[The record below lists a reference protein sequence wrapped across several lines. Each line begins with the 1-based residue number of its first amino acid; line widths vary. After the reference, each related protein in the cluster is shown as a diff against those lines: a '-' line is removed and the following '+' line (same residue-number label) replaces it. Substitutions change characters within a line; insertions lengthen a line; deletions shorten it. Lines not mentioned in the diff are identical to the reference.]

1 MVIPLTLKYEIMRN
15 QMKSFE
21 LIPYLFLS
29 LPLLVG
35 CSSFSRKATY
45 PKELD
50 YSEHYIE
57 SRVESSYGVTFVA
70 DGDTLHGILDTGA
83 DMTVVAGKQYQ
94 DNPNL
99 LPKIHLRNAHDSIM
113 HWHELELQDFIW
125 EDVHFQGLRV
135 AVDDGGN
142 LAGGISP
149 IIGRDVL
156 SGSIVQFDHESNL
169 VKLSRNEAKLKAR
182 GQEIP
187 ARFDE
192 RDKVFVPIT
201 LPNGETL
208 EFFLDTGFGGEL
220 RLGSK
225 AYKGNYTFREPL
237 VWKELETSG
246 KPKGGRLS
254 LCNVTFGGKVYRNSR
269 IALSN
274 TEKNLLG
281 VHFLKRFK
289 SVTIDYIK
297 KKLYV
302 EYPEKYTLPGIGDI
316 DFQKDTIEAAPL
328 EYIASILQDYNT
340 YGFEVERRGSLL
352 VTTHVEAT
360 LEQKGVQLGD
370 TLVGMNNLLFDDKYL
385 EELRMRAKV
394 DLCLDQRVQDVELHY
409 ALVQSNKVTAYF
421 LKYGRPRALHL
432 SRRQYLQH
440 VPTFGYTYS
449 PNPIKLTGISLMLYA
464 DIAARKLSVHIPWGP
479 LIGGHI
485 VEISGTDDKGNVVPL
500 SNRPTKGMK

>member
-1 MVIPLTLKYEIMRN
+1 
-15 QMKSFE
+15 MKSFE

-94 DNPNL
+94 DRTDL

-370 TLVGMNNLLFDDKYL
+370 TLVGINNLLFDDKYL

-394 DLCLDQRVQDVELHY
+394 DLCLDQREQDVELHY
-409 ALVQSNKVTAYF
+409 ALAQSNKVTAYF
-421 LKYGRPRALHL
+421 LKHGRPRALHL

-464 DIAARKLSVHIPWGP
+464 DIVAKKLSVHIPWSP
-479 LIGGHI
+479 RIGGHI

>member
-1 MVIPLTLKYEIMRN
+1 
-15 QMKSFE
+15 MKSFE

-57 SRVESSYGVTFVA
+57 SRVESTYGVTFVA

-94 DNPNL
+94 DRTDL

-113 HWHELELQDFIW
+113 DWHELELQDFIW

-302 EYPEKYTLPGIGDI
+302 EYPEKYMLPGIGDI

-340 YGFEVERRGSLL
+340 YGFEIERRGSLL

-370 TLVGMNNLLFDDKYL
+370 TLVGINNLLFDDKYL

-394 DLCLDQRVQDVELHY
+394 DLCLDQREQDVELHY
-409 ALVQSNKVTAYF
+409 ALAQSNKVTAYF

>member
-1 MVIPLTLKYEIMRN
+1 
-15 QMKSFE
+15 MKSFE

-57 SRVESSYGVTFVA
+57 SRVESTYGVTFVA

-83 DMTVVAGKQYQ
+83 DRTIVAGKQYQ

-149 IIGRDVL
+149 IIGLDVL
-156 SGSIVQFDHESNL
+156 RGSILQFDHESNL
-169 VKLSRNEAKLKAR
+169 VKLSQNEAKLKAR

-237 VWKELETSG
+237 VWKELEKSG

-352 VTTHVEAT
+352 VVTHVEAT
-360 LEQKGVQLGD
+360 LEQKGIQLGD

-409 ALVQSNKVTAYF
+409 ALAQSNKVTAYF
-421 LKYGRPRALHL
+421 LKHGRPRTLHL

>member
-1 MVIPLTLKYEIMRN
+1 
-15 QMKSFE
+15 MKSFE

-57 SRVESSYGVTFVA
+57 SRVESTYGVTFVA

-113 HWHELELQDFIW
+113 HWHELELKDFIW

-352 VTTHVEAT
+352 VVTHVEAT
-360 LEQKGVQLGD
+360 LEQKGIQLGD

-385 EELRMRAKV
+385 EELRMSAKV

-421 LKYGRPRALHL
+421 LKYGRPRVLHL

-464 DIAARKLSVHIPWGP
+464 DIVAKKLSVHIPWSP
-479 LIGGHI
+479 RIGGHI

>member
-1 MVIPLTLKYEIMRN
+1 
-15 QMKSFE
+15 MKSFE

-57 SRVESSYGVTFVA
+57 SRVESTYGVTFVA

-201 LPNGETL
+201 LPNGETM

-225 AYKGNYTFREPL
+225 AYKGDYTFREPL

-340 YGFEVERRGSLL
+340 YGFEIERRGSLL

-360 LEQKGVQLGD
+360 LEQKGIQLGD

-394 DLCLDQRVQDVELHY
+394 DLCLDQREQDVELHY
-409 ALVQSNKVTAYF
+409 ALAQSNKVTAYF
-421 LKYGRPRALHL
+421 LKHGRPRALHL

-440 VPTFGYTYS
+440 VPIFGYTYS

>member
-1 MVIPLTLKYEIMRN
+1 
-15 QMKSFE
+15 MKSFE

-29 LPLLVG
+29 FPLLVG

-57 SRVESSYGVTFVA
+57 SRVESTYGVTFVA

-94 DNPNL
+94 DRTDL

-370 TLVGMNNLLFDDKYL
+370 TLVGINNLLFDDKYL

-394 DLCLDQRVQDVELHY
+394 DLCLDQREQDVELHY
-409 ALVQSNKVTAYF
+409 ALAQSNKVTAYF
-421 LKYGRPRALHL
+421 LKHGRPRALHL

>member
-1 MVIPLTLKYEIMRN
+1 
-15 QMKSFE
+15 MKSFE

-57 SRVESSYGVTFVA
+57 SRVESTYGVTFVA

-99 LPKIHLRNAHDSIM
+99 LPKIHLRNAHDSII

-352 VTTHVEAT
+352 VVTHVEAT
-360 LEQKGVQLGD
+360 LEQKGIQLGD

-394 DLCLDQRVQDVELHY
+394 DLCLDQRAQDVELHY
-409 ALVQSNKVTAYF
+409 ALTQSNKVTAYF
-421 LKYGRPRALHL
+421 LKHGRPRTLHL

-449 PNPIKLTGISLMLYA
+449 PNPITLTGISLMLYA
-464 DIAARKLSVHIPWGP
+464 DLAARKLSVHIPWGP

>member
-1 MVIPLTLKYEIMRN
+1 
-15 QMKSFE
+15 MKSFE

-156 SGSIVQFDHESNL
+156 RGSIVQFDHENNL
-169 VKLSRNEAKLKAR
+169 IKLSRSEERLKAR

-340 YGFEVERRGSLL
+340 YGFEIERRGSLL

-370 TLVGMNNLLFDDKYL
+370 TLVGINNLLFDDKYL
-385 EELRMRAKV
+385 EKLRMRAKV
-394 DLCLDQRVQDVELHY
+394 DLCLDQREQDVELHY
-409 ALVQSNKVTAYF
+409 ALAQSNKVTAYF
-421 LKYGRPRALHL
+421 LKHGRPRALHL

-485 VEISGTDDKGNVVPL
+485 VEINGTDDKGNVVPL

>member
-1 MVIPLTLKYEIMRN
+1 
-15 QMKSFE
+15 MKPFK

-94 DNPNL
+94 DRTDL

-352 VTTHVEAT
+352 VVTHVEAT
-360 LEQKGVQLGD
+360 LEQKGIQLGD

-409 ALVQSNKVTAYF
+409 ALAQSNKVTAYF
-421 LKYGRPRALHL
+421 LKHGRPRTLHL

>member
-1 MVIPLTLKYEIMRN
+1 
-15 QMKSFE
+15 MKSFE

-83 DMTVVAGKQYQ
+83 DRTIVAGKQYQ
-94 DNPNL
+94 DRTDL

-113 HWHELELQDFIW
+113 DWHELELQDFIW

-302 EYPEKYTLPGIGDI
+302 EYPEKYMLPGIGDI

-340 YGFEVERRGSLL
+340 YGFEIERRGSLL

-370 TLVGMNNLLFDDKYL
+370 TLVGINNLLFDDKYL

-394 DLCLDQRVQDVELHY
+394 DLCLDQREQDVELHY
-409 ALVQSNKVTAYF
+409 ALAQSNKVTAYF

>member
-1 MVIPLTLKYEIMRN
+1 M
-15 QMKSFE
+15 
-21 LIPYLFLS
+21 
-29 LPLLVG
+29 
-35 CSSFSRKATY
+35 
-45 PKELD
+45 
-50 YSEHYIE
+50 
-57 SRVESSYGVTFVA
+57 
-70 DGDTLHGILDTGA
+70 
-83 DMTVVAGKQYQ
+83 
-94 DNPNL
+94 
-99 LPKIHLRNAHDSIM
+99 
-113 HWHELELQDFIW
+113 
-125 EDVHFQGLRV
+125 
-135 AVDDGGN
+135 
-142 LAGGISP
+142 
-149 IIGRDVL
+149 
-156 SGSIVQFDHESNL
+156 
-169 VKLSRNEAKLKAR
+169 
-182 GQEIP
+182 
-187 ARFDE
+187 
-192 RDKVFVPIT
+192 
-201 LPNGETL
+201 
-208 EFFLDTGFGGEL
+208 
-220 RLGSK
+220 
-225 AYKGNYTFREPL
+225 
-237 VWKELETSG
+237 WKELETSG

-352 VTTHVEAT
+352 VVTHVEAT
-360 LEQKGVQLGD
+360 LEQKGIQLGD

-421 LKYGRPRALHL
+421 LKHGRPRTLHL

-485 VEISGTDDKGNVVPL
+485 VEISGTDEKGNVVPL

>member
-1 MVIPLTLKYEIMRN
+1 
-15 QMKSFE
+15 MKSFE

-57 SRVESSYGVTFVA
+57 SRVESTYGVTFVA

-94 DNPNL
+94 DRTDL
-99 LPKIHLRNAHDSIM
+99 LPKIPIRNAHDSIM

-485 VEISGTDDKGNVVPL
+485 VEISGTDEKGNVVPL

>member
-1 MVIPLTLKYEIMRN
+1 
-15 QMKSFE
+15 MKSFE

-57 SRVESSYGVTFVA
+57 SRVESTYGVTFVA

-94 DNPNL
+94 DRTDL

-169 VKLSRNEAKLKAR
+169 VKLSRNEAKLEAR

-316 DFQKDTIEAAPL
+316 DFQKDTIEDAPL

-340 YGFEVERRGSLL
+340 YGFEIERRGSLL

-370 TLVGMNNLLFDDKYL
+370 TLVGINNLLFDDKYL
-385 EELRMRAKV
+385 EGLRMRAKV
-394 DLCLDQRVQDVELHY
+394 DLCLDQREQDVELHY
-409 ALVQSNKVTAYF
+409 ALAQSNKVTAYF
-421 LKYGRPRALHL
+421 LKHGRPRALHL

-485 VEISGTDDKGNVVPL
+485 VEINGTDDKGNVVPL

>member
-1 MVIPLTLKYEIMRN
+1 
-15 QMKSFE
+15 MKSFE

-94 DNPNL
+94 DRTDL

-352 VTTHVEAT
+352 VVTHVEAT
-360 LEQKGVQLGD
+360 LEQKGIQLGD

-409 ALVQSNKVTAYF
+409 ALAQSNKVTAYF
-421 LKYGRPRALHL
+421 LKHGRPRTLHL

-440 VPTFGYTYS
+440 VPIFGYTYS

>member
-1 MVIPLTLKYEIMRN
+1 
-15 QMKSFE
+15 MKSFE

-57 SRVESSYGVTFVA
+57 SRVESTYGVTFVA

-169 VKLSRNEAKLKAR
+169 VKLSQNEAKLKAR

-225 AYKGNYTFREPL
+225 AYKGDYTFREPL

-340 YGFEVERRGSLL
+340 YGFEIERRGSLL

-394 DLCLDQRVQDVELHY
+394 DLCLDQRIQDVELHY

>member
-1 MVIPLTLKYEIMRN
+1 
-15 QMKSFE
+15 MKSFE

-57 SRVESSYGVTFVA
+57 SRVESTYGVTFVA

-94 DNPNL
+94 DRTDL

-113 HWHELELQDFIW
+113 YWHELELQDFIW

-352 VTTHVEAT
+352 VVTHVEAT

-394 DLCLDQRVQDVELHY
+394 DLCLDQREQDVELHY
-409 ALVQSNKVTAYF
+409 ALAQSNKVTAYF
-421 LKYGRPRALHL
+421 LKHGRPRALHL

-464 DIAARKLSVHIPWGP
+464 DIVAKKLSVHIPWSP
-479 LIGGHI
+479 RIGGHI

>member
-1 MVIPLTLKYEIMRN
+1 
-15 QMKSFE
+15 MKSFE

-50 YSEHYIE
+50 YSEHCIE
-57 SRVESSYGVTFVA
+57 SRVESTYGVTFVA

-187 ARFDE
+187 TRFDE

-352 VTTHVEAT
+352 VVTHVEAT
-360 LEQKGVQLGD
+360 LEQKGIQLGD

-409 ALVQSNKVTAYF
+409 ALVQSNRVTAYF
-421 LKYGRPRALHL
+421 LKHGRPRALHL
-432 SRRQYLQH
+432 SRRQYLKH

-479 LIGGHI
+479 LIRAYPL
-485 VEISGTDDKGNVVPL
+485 GT
-500 SNRPTKGMK
+500 SNRGAYSRN

>member
-1 MVIPLTLKYEIMRN
+1 
-15 QMKSFE
+15 MKSFE

-94 DNPNL
+94 DRTDL

-169 VKLSRNEAKLKAR
+169 VKLSRNEAKLKAK

-485 VEISGTDDKGNVVPL
+485 VEISGTDEKGNVVPL

>member
-1 MVIPLTLKYEIMRN
+1 
-15 QMKSFE
+15 MKSFE

-57 SRVESSYGVTFVA
+57 SRVESTYGVTFVA

-352 VTTHVEAT
+352 VVTHVEAT
-360 LEQKGVQLGD
+360 LEQKGIQLGD

-409 ALVQSNKVTAYF
+409 ALAQSNKVTAYF
-421 LKYGRPRALHL
+421 LKHGRPRTLHL

-440 VPTFGYTYS
+440 VPIFGYTYS

>member
-1 MVIPLTLKYEIMRN
+1 
-15 QMKSFE
+15 MKSFE

-485 VEISGTDDKGNVVPL
+485 VEISGTDEKGNVVPL

>member
-1 MVIPLTLKYEIMRN
+1 
-15 QMKSFE
+15 MKSFE

-57 SRVESSYGVTFVA
+57 SRVESTYGVTFVA
-70 DGDTLHGILDTGA
+70 DGDTLHGLLDTGA

-94 DNPNL
+94 DRTDL

-340 YGFEVERRGSLL
+340 YGFEIERRGSLL

-370 TLVGMNNLLFDDKYL
+370 TLVGINNLLFDDKYL

-394 DLCLDQRVQDVELHY
+394 DLCLDQREQDVELHY
-409 ALVQSNKVTAYF
+409 ALAQSNKVTAYF
-421 LKYGRPRALHL
+421 LKHGRPRALHL

-464 DIAARKLSVHIPWGP
+464 DIVAKKLSVHIPWSP
-479 LIGGHI
+479 RIGGHI

>member
-1 MVIPLTLKYEIMRN
+1 
-15 QMKSFE
+15 MKSFE

-57 SRVESSYGVTFVA
+57 SRVESTYGVTFVA

-94 DNPNL
+94 DRTDL

-352 VTTHVEAT
+352 VVTHVEAT
-360 LEQKGVQLGD
+360 LEQEGIQLGD
-370 TLVGMNNLLFDDKYL
+370 TLVGINNLLFDDKYL

-421 LKYGRPRALHL
+421 LKHGRPRALHL

-440 VPTFGYTYS
+440 VPIFGYTYS

>member
-1 MVIPLTLKYEIMRN
+1 
-15 QMKSFE
+15 MKSFE

-29 LPLLVG
+29 LHLLVG

-57 SRVESSYGVTFVA
+57 SRVESTYGVTFVA

-352 VTTHVEAT
+352 VVTHVEAT
-360 LEQKGVQLGD
+360 LEQKGIQLGD

-409 ALVQSNKVTAYF
+409 ALAQSNKVTAYF
-421 LKYGRPRALHL
+421 LKHGRPRTLHL

-440 VPTFGYTYS
+440 VPIFGYTYS

>member
-1 MVIPLTLKYEIMRN
+1 
-15 QMKSFE
+15 MKSFE

-409 ALVQSNKVTAYF
+409 ALVQSNKVTTYF

-485 VEISGTDDKGNVVPL
+485 VEISGTDEKGNVVPL

>member
-1 MVIPLTLKYEIMRN
+1 
-15 QMKSFE
+15 MKSFE

-35 CSSFSRKATY
+35 CSSFSQKATY

-83 DMTVVAGKQYQ
+83 DRTIVAGKQYQ

-237 VWKELETSG
+237 VWKELET
-246 KPKGGRLS
+246 R
-254 LCNVTFGGKVYRNSR
+254 
-269 IALSN
+269 
-274 TEKNLLG
+274 
-281 VHFLKRFK
+281 
-289 SVTIDYIK
+289 
-297 KKLYV
+297 
-302 EYPEKYTLPGIGDI
+302 
-316 DFQKDTIEAAPL
+316 
-328 EYIASILQDYNT
+328 
-340 YGFEVERRGSLL
+340 
-352 VTTHVEAT
+352 
-360 LEQKGVQLGD
+360 
-370 TLVGMNNLLFDDKYL
+370 
-385 EELRMRAKV
+385 
-394 DLCLDQRVQDVELHY
+394 
-409 ALVQSNKVTAYF
+409 
-421 LKYGRPRALHL
+421 
-432 SRRQYLQH
+432 
-440 VPTFGYTYS
+440 GYTRWDEQ
-449 PNPIKLTGISLMLYA
+449 PPI
-464 DIAARKLSVHIPWGP
+464 
-479 LIGGHI
+479 
-485 VEISGTDDKGNVVPL
+485 
-500 SNRPTKGMK
+500 

>member
-1 MVIPLTLKYEIMRN
+1 
-15 QMKSFE
+15 MKSFE

-57 SRVESSYGVTFVA
+57 SRVELTYGVTFVA

-352 VTTHVEAT
+352 VVTHVEAT
-360 LEQKGVQLGD
+360 LEQKGIQLGD

-421 LKYGRPRALHL
+421 LKHGWPRALHL

-440 VPTFGYTYS
+440 VPIFGYTYS

>member
-1 MVIPLTLKYEIMRN
+1 
-15 QMKSFE
+15 MKSFE

-29 LPLLVG
+29 RPLLVG

-57 SRVESSYGVTFVA
+57 SRVESTYGVTFVA

-169 VKLSRNEAKLKAR
+169 VKLSRNEAKLKAK

-485 VEISGTDDKGNVVPL
+485 VEISGTDEKGNVVPL

>member
-1 MVIPLTLKYEIMRN
+1 
-15 QMKSFE
+15 MKSFE

-57 SRVESSYGVTFVA
+57 SRVESTYGVTFVA

-94 DNPNL
+94 DRTDL

-225 AYKGNYTFREPL
+225 AYKGDYTFREPL

-340 YGFEVERRGSLL
+340 YGFEIERRGSLL

-370 TLVGMNNLLFDDKYL
+370 TLVGINNLLFDDKYL

-394 DLCLDQRVQDVELHY
+394 DLCLDQREQDVELHY
-409 ALVQSNKVTAYF
+409 ALAQSNKVTAYF
-421 LKYGRPRALHL
+421 LKHGRPRALHL

-464 DIAARKLSVHIPWGP
+464 DIVAKKLSVHIPWSP
-479 LIGGHI
+479 RIGGHI

>member
-1 MVIPLTLKYEIMRN
+1 
-15 QMKSFE
+15 MKSFE

-57 SRVESSYGVTFVA
+57 SRVESTYGVTFVA

-94 DNPNL
+94 DRTDL

-302 EYPEKYTLPGIGDI
+302 EYPEKYTLPGIGVI

-394 DLCLDQRVQDVELHY
+394 DLCLDQREQDVELHY
-409 ALVQSNKVTAYF
+409 ALAQSNKVTAYF
-421 LKYGRPRALHL
+421 LKHGRPRALHL

-485 VEISGTDDKGNVVPL
+485 VEINGTDGKGNVVPL

>member
-1 MVIPLTLKYEIMRN
+1 
-15 QMKSFE
+15 MKSFE

-352 VTTHVEAT
+352 VVTHVEAT
-360 LEQKGVQLGD
+360 LEQKGIQLGD

-409 ALVQSNKVTAYF
+409 ALAQSNKVTAYF
-421 LKYGRPRALHL
+421 LKHGRPRTLHL

-440 VPTFGYTYS
+440 VPIFGYTYS

>member
-1 MVIPLTLKYEIMRN
+1 
-15 QMKSFE
+15 MKSFE

-50 YSEHYIE
+50 YSEHCIE
-57 SRVESSYGVTFVA
+57 SRVESTYGVTFVA

-352 VTTHVEAT
+352 VVTHVEAT
-360 LEQKGVQLGD
+360 LEQKGIQLGD

-385 EELRMRAKV
+385 EELRMSAKV

-421 LKYGRPRALHL
+421 LKYGRPRVLHL

-464 DIAARKLSVHIPWGP
+464 DIVAKKLSVHIPWSP
-479 LIGGHI
+479 RIGGHI

>member
-1 MVIPLTLKYEIMRN
+1 
-15 QMKSFE
+15 MKPFK

-187 ARFDE
+187 ARFDK

-352 VTTHVEAT
+352 VVTHVEAT
-360 LEQKGVQLGD
+360 LEQKGIQLGD

-421 LKYGRPRALHL
+421 LKHGWPRALHL

>member
-1 MVIPLTLKYEIMRN
+1 
-15 QMKSFE
+15 MKSFE

-156 SGSIVQFDHESNL
+156 SGSIVQFDHENNQI
-169 VKLSRNEAKLKAR
+169 KLSRNEAKLKAR

-302 EYPEKYTLPGIGDI
+302 EYPEKYTLPGIGVI

-352 VTTHVEAT
+352 VVTHVEAT
-360 LEQKGVQLGD
+360 LEQKGIQLGD

-409 ALVQSNKVTAYF
+409 ALAQSNKVTAYF
-421 LKYGRPRALHL
+421 LKHGRPRTLHL

-440 VPTFGYTYS
+440 VPTFGYTYN

>member
-1 MVIPLTLKYEIMRN
+1 
-15 QMKSFE
+15 MKSFE

-35 CSSFSRKATY
+35 CSSSSRKATY

-352 VTTHVEAT
+352 VVTHVEAT
-360 LEQKGVQLGD
+360 LEQKGIQLGD

-385 EELRMRAKV
+385 GELRMRAKV

-409 ALVQSNKVTAYF
+409 ALAQSNKVTAYF
-421 LKYGRPRALHL
+421 LKHGRPRTLHL

-485 VEISGTDDKGNVVPL
+485 VEISGTDEKGNVVPL

>member
-1 MVIPLTLKYEIMRN
+1 MRN

>member
-1 MVIPLTLKYEIMRN
+1 
-15 QMKSFE
+15 MKTIIS
-21 LIPYLFLS
+21 FLS
-29 LPLLVG
+29 FVLCLLYILSCKSLREKKG
-35 CSSFSRKATY
+35 Y
-45 PKELD
+45 PDKLD
-50 YSEHYIE
+50 YCEYYIDP
-57 SRVESSYGVTFVA
+57 SSPTNDGCYGAVYIV
-70 DGDTLHGILDTGA
+70 DGDTVSGIIDTGA
-83 DMTVVAGKQYQ
+83 DATTVEGKHFLERE
-94 DNPNL
+94 DL
-99 LPKIHLRNAHDSIM
+99 LHPLPARNADDSIM
-113 HWHELELQDFIW
+113 QWHRLKVKEFSW
-125 EDVHFQGLRV
+125 GDVLLHDMTVF
-135 AVDDGGN
+135 VDDGGN
-142 LAGGISP
+142 KVGGKGGL
-149 IIGRDVL
+149 IGRDVL

-169 VKLSRNEAKLKAR
+169 VKLSRNEAKLEAR

-352 VTTHVEAT
+352 VVTHVEAT
-360 LEQKGVQLGD
+360 LEQKGIQLGD

-394 DLCLDQRVQDVELHY
+394 DLCLDQREQDVELHY

-421 LKYGRPRALHL
+421 LKHGRPRTLHL

-464 DIAARKLSVHIPWGP
+464 DIAARKLSVHIPWCP

>member
-1 MVIPLTLKYEIMRN
+1 MKEIITCFALTCL
-15 QMKSFE
+15 
-21 LIPYLFLS
+21 LLLS
-29 LPLLVG
+29 SCNFFRKQIGYPEKLNYCEYYVDPNNHIYAG
-35 CSSFSRKATY
+35 C
-45 PKELD
+45 
-50 YSEHYIE
+50 
-57 SRVESSYGVTFVA
+57 YGVIYVV
-70 DGDTLHGILDTGA
+70 DGDTIRGIVDTGA
-83 DMTVVAGKQYQ
+83 DATTITGENFLKR
-94 DNPNL
+94 DDL
-99 LPKIHLRNAHDSIM
+99 FPKIPVGNADDSIM
-113 HWHELELQDFIW
+113 QWHRLKVKEFSW
-125 EDVHFQGLRV
+125 GDVFLHDMIV
-135 AVDDGGN
+135 YVDDGGN
-142 LAGGISP
+142 RAGGEGGLL
-149 IIGRDVL
+149 GRDVL
-156 SGSIVQFDHESNL
+156 RGSIVQFDHENNL
-169 VKLSRNEAKLKAR
+169 IKLSRSEERLKVR
-182 GQEIP
+182 GQVIP

-340 YGFEVERRGSLL
+340 YGFEIERRGSLL

-360 LEQKGVQLGD
+360 LEQEGVQLGD
-370 TLVGMNNLLFDDKYL
+370 TLVGINNLLFDDKYL

-394 DLCLDQRVQDVELHY
+394 DLCLDQRAQDVELHY
-409 ALVQSNKVTAYF
+409 ALTQSNKVTAYL
-421 LKYGRPRALHL
+421 LKHGRPRVLHL

-464 DIAARKLSVHIPWGP
+464 DIVAKKLSVHIPWGP

-485 VEISGTDDKGNVVPL
+485 VEIRGTDDKGNVIPL
-500 SNRPTKGMK
+500 SNRPTKGEF